1 MKLSLIIPVY
11 NVEKYLEECLGSV
24 IMQSITDMEIILIDD
39 GSNDNSGKIC
49 DKYAEKCNFIR
60 VLHKKNEGVSVARNT
75 GIKMAQGDYILFLD
89 SDDMLAPKILE
100 KIEKDIELKLDLYSY
115 QIQKITCDKEI
126 VNSVFYKKNMREG
139 KYLTKEFIKKY
150 AKQYNGY
157 LPWSTQNV
165 YKRDIIIENN
175 IFYPIGVIIA
185 EDMDFF
191 MQLTKH
197 ISTIGFY
204 YDNIILCR
212 INRTGSAMTTMS
224 PRGVEDI
231 MKITSKIFFDE
242 SNIVPKMFANAY
254 TSNIWKIALI
264 EDGNKRNN
272 LIEKINLKIVFNSTG
287 VSYFLLKVIFIIF
300 GKKRTVEWLRKRQ
313 LKKEFMKE
321 NN

>member
-1 MKLSLIIPVY
+1 MKLSVIIPVY
-11 NVEKYLEECLGSV
+11 NVEKYLKECLDSV
-24 IMQSITDMEIILIDD
+24 ISQNSKDIEIILIDD
-39 GSNDNSGKIC
+39 GSFDNSFRIC
-49 DKYAEKCNFIR
+49 DEYANKYDIIK
-60 VLHKKNEGVSVARNT
+60 VVHKKNEGVSIARNT

-126 VNSVFYKKNMREG
+126 VNSVFYRKNMKEG

-165 YKRDIIIENN
+165 YKRDILIKNN
-175 IFYPIGVIIA
+175 ILYPIGVIIA

-197 ISTIGFY
+197 ISTVGFY

-212 INRTGSAMTTMS
+212 INRTGSAMTTMN
-224 PRGVEDI
+224 PCGIEDI
-231 MKITSKIFFDE
+231 MKITSKYFKDE
-242 SNIVPKMFANAY
+242 STITPKLFANAY
-254 TSNIWKIALI
+254 TSNIWKISLI
-264 EDGNKRNN
+264 DDRKRRES
-272 LIEKINLKIVFNSTG
+272 LVQKIDLKIVFNSTG
-287 VSYFLLKVIFIIF
+287 VSYFLLKVIFIIL
-300 GKKRTVEWLRKRQ
+300 GKRRTVEWLRKRQ
-313 LKKEFMKE
+313 QRKMTNERR
-321 NN
+321 